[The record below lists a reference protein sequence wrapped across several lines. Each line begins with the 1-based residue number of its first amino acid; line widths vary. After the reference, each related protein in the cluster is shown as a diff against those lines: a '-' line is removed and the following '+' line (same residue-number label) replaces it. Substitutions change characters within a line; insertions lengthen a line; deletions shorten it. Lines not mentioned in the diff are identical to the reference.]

1 MGKHPFA
8 FWIIT
13 NNLYLVGI
21 VRTKGERMKTQK
33 RFWRCHVCND
43 IHFGVKPPEFCPTC
57 GARNAFALCDRN
69 EAVRLLEGL
78 KGKTAW
84 SCETCGDMHLGE
96 KPLLACPSCGVKT
109 KYAPSTKD
117 AMQQASRDVNYVINT
132 SEEVLGVWDDFGE
145 QSKKFK
151 VWEDRESVKQLS
163 LGVLENV
170 KNKGLKYCPCR
181 ITTGDPDK
189 DFKLICPCNFL
200 TQQTWKD
207 YGECWCGLFVKR

>member
-1 MGKHPFA
+1 
-8 FWIIT
+8 
-13 NNLYLVGI
+13 
-21 VRTKGERMKTQK
+21 MKTQK

-57 GARNAFALCDRN
+57 GMRNAFSLSDYN
-69 EAVRLLEGL
+69 EGTRLVEGL
-78 KGKTAW
+78 KEKNVW
-84 SCETCGDMHLGE
+84 RCEDCGDLHLGA
-96 KPLLACPSCGVKT
+96 KPILLCPSCGSKV
-109 KYAPSTKD
+109 KYAMSD
-117 AMQQASRDVNYVINT
+117 RVEASRAFKQTEYNLNT
-132 SEEVLGVWDDFGE
+132 SEEILKVWGE
-145 QSKKFK
+145 FADRKGNIK
-151 VWEDRESVKQLS
+151 VWEDKESVKQLS